1 MLVIT
6 RKKEQSIMIGS
17 GDHGQQLIR
26 VMVGEVQGGMVKL
39 CFEAGR
45 DVPIH
50 RAEVW
55 HHLQQ
60 ERQHAPATPASSP
73 HQSNGKS
80 VRKRRPKSPVERP
93 IQSDIEKVIDT
104 LAPPAT

>member
-55 HHLQQ
+55 HRLQQ
-60 ERQHAPATPASSP
+60 ERQHTPTTPVENPS
-73 HQSNGKS
+73 QSNRGRARNHDAES
-80 VRKRRPKSPVERP
+80 TDERP
-93 IQSDIEKVIDT
+93 ILEDIEKIIDT
-104 LAPPAT
+104 LAPPVT